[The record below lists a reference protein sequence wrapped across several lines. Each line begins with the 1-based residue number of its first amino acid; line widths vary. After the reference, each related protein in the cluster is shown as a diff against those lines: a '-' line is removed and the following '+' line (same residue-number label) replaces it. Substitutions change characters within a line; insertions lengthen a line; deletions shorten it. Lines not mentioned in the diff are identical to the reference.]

1 MESPPAHANPLDLTA
16 RADGPSPLLASRVL
30 TITLFLVLLTYWQ
43 WNKRKQQR
51 IEDAFAEKHGCQ
63 PCLATVPHKWPF
75 AIDVLKKQ
83 YDALPKRRLLEFQ
96 TPYVTIAPTIRVTVL
111 GNGFIL
117 TDPANI
123 EAILDKNFE
132 DFGLGCRR
140 QGLFPLLGEGI
151 FTQDGHAW
159 KHSRAL
165 LRRQFARVHELG
177 IAALIPHADELLSAV
192 AREAETSIDSVVDLQ
207 PHFFEYTLG
216 TTTGLIF
223 GEPHS
228 SLPKANR
235 DELRNNFDYA
245 SLVSAI
251 RLRLAD
257 LSWLYTPLKFRKAC
271 RVVRDW
277 ASFFA
282 DRAID
287 YCEEH
292 GEEAARE
299 KYAFIID
306 LWLNTRDREAVRDQ
320 LLHVLIAG
328 RDTTAC
334 LLSWTLFHL
343 VRNPHLLDRLKVEIA
358 QVIPPDV
365 SEITRQHIQQLSFLR
380 CCINETLRLY
390 PQLPVNVRFAN
401 RMTILPRGGGPDGTA
416 PVLLRKGDGVGWSL
430 YHLHRK
436 ESLYGPDARVYRPE
450 RWESGQLIKKV
461 GLGAGFV
468 DFHSGPRLCL
478 GKDYALQEASLAVVR
493 LLQKYPKIRLPPDV
507 PNEPVGAEKQNL
519 TITLSSAE
527 GCKVLLS

>member
-1 MESPPAHANPLDLTA
+1 MESLNSTVQDDVSTVQE
-16 RADGPSPLLASRVL
+16 DGSSSLLSSRVI
-30 TITLFLVLLTYWQ
+30 ITTLVLVLLTYWK
-43 WNKRKQQR
+43 WNARKQR
-51 IEDAFAEKHGCQ
+51 HIEDAFAAKHGCQ
-63 PCLATVPHKWPF
+63 PCLATIPHKWPF

-83 YDALPKRRLLEFQ
+83 YDALPTKRLLEFQ
-96 TPYVTIAPTIRVTVL
+96 TPYITIAPTIRVTVL

-123 EAILDKNFE
+123 DAILDKNFE
-132 DFGLGCRR
+132 HFGLGTRR
-140 QGLFPLLGEGI
+140 LGLFPLLGEGI
-151 FTQDGHAW
+151 FTQDGAAW

-165 LRRQFARVHELG
+165 LRHQFARIHERG
-177 IAALIPHADELLSAV
+177 VAALSPHIDAFLGAI
-192 AREAETSIDSVVDLQ
+192 AQEAETSVNGVVDLQ
-207 PHFFEYTLG
+207 PHFFEYTLS
-216 TTTGLIF
+216 TTTDLLF
-223 GEPHS
+223 GESHTT
-228 SLPKANR
+228 LPKADR
-235 DELRNNFDYA
+235 DELRENFEYA

-271 RVVRDW
+271 RVVRNW

-282 DRAID
+282 NRAID
-287 YCEEH
+287 YCEEY

-299 KYAFIID
+299 KYAFIVE
-306 LWLNTRDREAVRDQ
+306 LWLDTRDRVVVRDQ

-343 VRNPHLLDRLKVEIA
+343 VRNPHLLDRLKAEIA
-358 QVIPPDV
+358 EIIPSDV
-365 SEITRQHIQQLSFLR
+365 TEVTRQQIQQLSFLR

-390 PQLPVNVRFAN
+390 PQLPVNVRFAT
-401 RMTILPRGGGPDGTA
+401 RMTVLPRGGGPDGTA

-430 YHLHRK
+430 YHLHRR

-450 RWESGQLIKKV
+450 RWESGELIKKV

-468 DFHSGPRLCL
+468 DFHGGPRLCL
-478 GKDYALQEASLAVVR
+478 GKDYALQEASLAIVR
-493 LLQKYPKIRLPPDV
+493 ILQKYPNVRLPPGV
-507 PNEPVGAEKQNL
+507 PNEPVGAERQNL

-527 GCKVLLS
+527 GCKVLLI